1 MQLSEA
7 EWRIMNRVWEDH
19 PVTAREVLDSIESDW
34 AYTTVKTMMTRL
46 QKKGV
51 LKEKKRDGVSYYE
64 PKLTRQRARG
74 TALRALV
81 DRAFGGA
88 LGGMMSHL
96 VEDEKLTKKQRDEL
110 RRMLEEGK

>member
-1 MQLSEA
+1 MIEEELGEATRGEPREAVTLSHA
-7 EWRIMNRVWEDH
+7 
-19 PVTAREVLDSIESDW
+19 S
-34 AYTTVKTMMTRL
+34 
-46 QKKGV
+46 KG
-51 LKEKKRDGVSYYE
+51 E
-64 PKLTRQRARG
+64 PKISRQRARG
-74 TALRALV
+74 AALRALV